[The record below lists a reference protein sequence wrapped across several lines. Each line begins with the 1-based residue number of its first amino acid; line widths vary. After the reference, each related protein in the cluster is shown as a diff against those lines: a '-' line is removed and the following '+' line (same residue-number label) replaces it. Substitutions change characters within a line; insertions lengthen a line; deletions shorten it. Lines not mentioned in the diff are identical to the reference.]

1 MTNEPLA
8 AHFNDAQSDDRNQ
21 RLTNKTFHTLLGL
34 TDDGELRPPPAEP
47 FATIVN
53 VVARGNEADSEDATP

>member
-8 AHFNDAQSDDRNQ
+8 AHFNGAQSDDRNQ
-21 RLTNKTFHTLLGL
+21 RLTNQAFHALLGF

-47 FATIVN
+47 LATIVN
-53 VVARGNEADSEDATP
+53 VVARGNEADSEHATP